1 MSSASLSAPGSKA
14 ASEEHEILFQK
25 WFKSVGPRTYA
36 AQLKKA
42 RNGNHYLALTEGRRD
57 EATGEVRKTRLFIY
71 SEDFIEFFKML
82 HEAAVFVREHP
93 VSPEVKKRQDRHW
106 AKQAAANGK
115 SDKPGTDAPP
125 KEGRPPGKDST
136 THPGNA
142 AGFKSST
149 RPRNSAD
156 KNPAFQPIAANRQE
170 APQR

>member
-1 MSSASLSAPGSKA
+1 MSSATVSAPGSKA
-14 ASEEHEILFQK
+14 ASQEHEILFQK

-93 VSPEVKKRQDRHW
+93 VSPEVKKRQELHW
-106 AKQAAANGK
+106 AKQADASKESAKSAA
-115 SDKPGTDAPP
+115 DALP
-125 KEGRPPGKDST
+125 KESRPVGKEST
-136 THPGNA
+136 THPGSA
-142 AGFKSST
+142 AGFKLST
-149 RPRNSAD
+149 PPQPRNSP
-156 KNPAFQPIAANRQE
+156 KNPASSAHP
-170 APQR
+170 